1 MRRTLNKTRFL
12 AGKTD
17 PENTSLWLPLWMHLW
32 DTAGIMERL
41 VRQWLPESVKRAM
54 GFEREEALL
63 THARFLGGIHDIGK
77 ATVAFQANILR
88 TLPEARQRL
97 ETLTPLDCPE
107 QNRRESP
114 HARAGEAVLLWD
126 DCPGGIASIVGA
138 HHGKPQSCAAVDDQL
153 EGWESNY
160 YPKGQKKV
168 WEDFWTELLMTVLQ
182 DCGFDD
188 TAELDDL
195 NPQEEVLL
203 TGLLIM
209 ADWIASNTE
218 YFPLIPV
225 EELGS
230 MEDYPARVD
239 RAWEKLALP
248 FPWEAQPG
256 IADPQEF
263 AVRFG
268 FAPNAVQRAV
278 LEAVDTAAE
287 PGILILEAQMGVGK
301 TEAALAAAEVMASR
315 FGLGGVFFGLPTQA
329 TANGIFPRLLGW
341 ADTQSEET
349 LPQAIKLAHGMAELN
364 ECYLR
369 LQGRGVQ
376 LEEDAQEAHQVQ
388 VHQWFRGNKQALLAN
403 FVIGTVDQLLLAALA
418 QKHVMLR
425 HLGLAGKVVIIDE
438 CHAYDTYMNCYL
450 DRALEWLGW
459 YKVPVILLS
468 ATLPARRRTELVEA
482 YQQKKAAPD
491 APWETS
497 CGYPLLTW
505 TDGAEVKQTAIPSD
519 APGQTVQLTTLTEPE
534 LPALLRRKLAE
545 GGCAGVIVNT
555 VKKAQKIAQLLRE
568 SLPDKEVQ
576 LFHAQFLMPDRAARE
591 NQLMARIGKESTPKE
606 RNDLIVVGTQ
616 VMEQSLDIDL
626 DVLVTELCPMDLLLQ
641 RIGRLHRHYRSRPA
655 PLQQA
660 CCAVLDTG
668 EDAFDA
674 GSEAVYGQWLL
685 WRTRKFLPR
694 SIRLPEEISPLVQ
707 RVYGWEREAPGGAQG
722 EPRPLMQSDDALER
736 WSALWQLGHFPA
748 EPVRDYLEQWKDRF
762 WLFHPTHPFWQVPQA
777 KIGTEYGAA
786 KLNGEMSESSN
797 KLRLFPLYAGQ
808 SKEQLSYPQA
818 ARWLLCVN
826 GYDDTS
832 AKPKGK
838 GLPSVGAG
846 WLGKIGFIQA
856 QGDNLYET
864 LMLNLTL
871 LRDGRE
877 CWGESKPCWELEAP
891 KSAER
896 TEICCPD
903 NPAQLLTLQSR
914 RLLLH
919 RTGENVDGFCLL
931 GGDFFPRENVF
942 AEQMTIWRTMPI
954 KKNEPVVFVPCR
966 HDPAKQFW
974 REFPAVF
981 CQDSGHRPGVVC
993 WIEKL
998 QEKRL
1003 KLLNPRR
1010 KVHFRISGV
1019 QYGDKDFFVNDSFSD
1034 SLTFQAG
1041 ILDEIGRPWQ
1051 SRIVREIERCEQTAA
1066 LVGHFAQELAI
1077 AAGDRNENA
1086 GGAVRAQ
1093 FYFAVDQPFRQWLQ
1107 AVDPE
1112 QDDPDEAAL
1121 RWQTRARSIAEKLG
1135 KQMVMEAGNAALKG
1149 RRIVVDK
1156 DKKTER
1162 TILYTAPKAYNRFRT
1177 RLWEIYPKTEP

>member
-1 MRRTLNKTRFL
+1 
-12 AGKTD
+12 
-17 PENTSLWLPLWMHLW
+17 MHLW

-63 THARFLGGIHDIGK
+63 AHARFLGGIHDIGK

-468 ATLPARRRTELVEA
+468 ATLPARRRAELVEA
-482 YQQKKAAPD
+482 YQQKKAVPD
-491 APWETS
+491 APWKTS

-505 TDGAEVKQTAIPSD
+505 TDGAEVKQTAIPPD
-519 APGQTVQLTTLTEPE
+519 APGKTVQLTTLTEPE

-591 NQLMARIGKESTPKE
+591 NQLMARIGKGSAPER

-616 VMEQSLDIDL
+616 VMEQSLDIDFDL
-626 DVLVTELCPMDLLLQ
+626 PGKMPLMRAARRYMDSGCSGAPGSFCPGASGCRRKSLRWCSRSTAGSGKLPVERRGRKCAAYMSRRRRKRKRAPRRTLCRSRKRTGWRSRGLRSSMRTALACDAGMNTRTPLVTA
-641 RIGRLHRHYRSRPA
+641 SRP
-655 PLQQA
+655 PLMTS
-660 CCAVLDTG
+660 VTTP
-668 EDAFDA
+668 
-674 GSEAVYGQWLL
+674 S
-685 WRTRKFLPR
+685 R
-694 SIRLPEEISPLVQ
+694 ISPL
-707 RVYGWEREAPGGAQG
+707 A
-722 EPRPLMQSDDALER
+722 
-736 WSALWQLGHFPA
+736 SAA
-748 EPVRDYLEQWKDRF
+748 TTV
-762 WLFHPTHPFWQVPQA
+762 
-777 KIGTEYGAA
+777 
-786 KLNGEMSESSN
+786 S
-797 KLRLFPLYAGQ
+797 
-808 SKEQLSYPQA
+808 
-818 ARWLLCVN
+818 
-826 GYDDTS
+826 
-832 AKPKGK
+832 
-838 GLPSVGAG
+838 
-846 WLGKIGFIQA
+846 
-856 QGDNLYET
+856 
-864 LMLNLTL
+864 
-871 LRDGRE
+871 
-877 CWGESKPCWELEAP
+877 
-891 KSAER
+891 
-896 TEICCPD
+896 
-903 NPAQLLTLQSR
+903 
-914 RLLLH
+914 
-919 RTGENVDGFCLL
+919 
-931 GGDFFPRENVF
+931 
-942 AEQMTIWRTMPI
+942 
-954 KKNEPVVFVPCR
+954 
-966 HDPAKQFW
+966 
-974 REFPAVF
+974 
-981 CQDSGHRPGVVC
+981 
-993 WIEKL
+993 
-998 QEKRL
+998 
-1003 KLLNPRR
+1003 
-1010 KVHFRISGV
+1010 
-1019 QYGDKDFFVNDSFSD
+1019 
-1034 SLTFQAG
+1034 
-1041 ILDEIGRPWQ
+1041 
-1051 SRIVREIERCEQTAA
+1051 
-1066 LVGHFAQELAI
+1066 
-1077 AAGDRNENA
+1077 
-1086 GGAVRAQ
+1086 
-1093 FYFAVDQPFRQWLQ
+1093 QPFI
-1107 AVDPE
+1107 AS
-1112 QDDPDEAAL
+1112 
-1121 RWQTRARSIAEKLG
+1121 TRFLESM
-1135 KQMVMEAGNAALKG
+1135 MV
-1149 RRIVVDK
+1149 
-1156 DKKTER
+1156 
-1162 TILYTAPKAYNRFRT
+1162 PS
-1177 RLWEIYPKTEP
+1177 

>member
-54 GFEREEALL
+54 GFECEEALL
-63 THARFLGGIHDIGK
+63 AHARFLGGIHDIGK

-225 EELGS
+225 EKLGS

-425 HLGLAGKVVIIDE
+425 HLGLAGKVV
-438 CHAYDTYMNCYL
+438 
-450 DRALEWLGW
+450 
-459 YKVPVILLS
+459 
-468 ATLPARRRTELVEA
+468 
-482 YQQKKAAPD
+482 
-491 APWETS
+491 
-497 CGYPLLTW
+497 
-505 TDGAEVKQTAIPSD
+505 
-519 APGQTVQLTTLTEPE
+519 
-534 LPALLRRKLAE
+534 
-545 GGCAGVIVNT
+545 
-555 VKKAQKIAQLLRE
+555 
-568 SLPDKEVQ
+568 Q

-591 NQLMARIGKESTPKE
+591 NQLMARIGKGSEPE
-606 RNDLIVVGTQ
+606 RRNDLIVVGTQ

-641 RIGRLHRHYRSRPA
+641 RIGRLHRHRRSRPA

-707 RVYGWEREAPGGAQG
+707 QVYGWEREAPGGAQG
-722 EPRPLMQSDDALER
+722 EKMRCVYEQTQEKKKARAEVYLVPQPETHRLAQLNTLDDWMQNEGARSD
-736 WSALWQLGHFPA
+736 PA
-748 EPVRDYLEQWKDRF
+748 ARAAVRDGDPSVEVLVMQCRADGSIHF
-762 WLFHPTHPFWQVPQA
+762 LPWQEGGSAVAADSPPPPETA
-777 KIGTEYGAA
+777 LKIARQ
-786 KLNGEMSESSN
+786 
-797 KLRLFPLYAGQ
+797 KLRLPAVF
-808 SKEQLSYPQA
+808 
-818 ARWLLCVN
+818 
-826 GYDDTS
+826 
-832 AKPKGK
+832 GK
-838 GLPSVGAG
+838 AWKVDRV
-846 WLGKIGFIQA
+846 I
-856 QGDNLYET
+856 
-864 LMLNLTL
+864 
-871 LRDGRE
+871 R
-877 CWGESKPCWELEAP
+877 ELEA
-891 KSAER
+891 
-896 TEICCPD
+896 D
-903 NPAQLLTLQSR
+903 NRSRLAAWQLSPLLHGELI
-914 RLLLH
+914 LLLD
-919 RTGENVDGFCLL
+919 ENLTARLAGMELCYD
-931 GGDFFPRENVF
+931 RENGLTYQK
-942 AEQMTIWRTMPI
+942 EETD
-954 KKNEPVVFVPCR
+954 E
-966 HDPAKQFW
+966 
-974 REFPAVF
+974 
-981 CQDSGHRPGVVC
+981 
-993 WIEKL
+993 
-998 QEKRL
+998 
-1003 KLLNPRR
+1003 
-1010 KVHFRISGV
+1010 
-1019 QYGDKDFFVNDSFSD
+1019 GD
-1034 SLTFQAG
+1034 
-1041 ILDEIGRPWQ
+1041 
-1051 SRIVREIERCEQTAA
+1051 
-1066 LVGHFAQELAI
+1066 
-1077 AAGDRNENA
+1077 
-1086 GGAVRAQ
+1086 
-1093 FYFAVDQPFRQWLQ
+1093 
-1107 AVDPE
+1107 
-1112 QDDPDEAAL
+1112 
-1121 RWQTRARSIAEKLG
+1121 
-1135 KQMVMEAGNAALKG
+1135 
-1149 RRIVVDK
+1149 
-1156 DKKTER
+1156 
-1162 TILYTAPKAYNRFRT
+1162 
-1177 RLWEIYPKTEP
+1177 

>member
-1 MRRTLNKTRFL
+1 MRWTLNKTRL
-12 AGKTD
+12 LVGKTD

-41 VRQWLPESVKRAM
+41 VRQWLPESAKRAM

-63 THARFLGGIHDIGK
+63 AHARFLGGIHDIGK

-97 ETLTPLDCPE
+97 EMLTPLDCPE

-114 HARAGEAVLLWD
+114 HARAGEAILLWN
-126 DCPGGIASIVGA
+126 DCPGGLASIVGA
-138 HHGKPQSCAAVDDQL
+138 HHGRPQSCAAVDDQL

-168 WEDFWTELLMTVLQ
+168 WESFWTELLMTVLQ

-188 TAELDDL
+188 TAELYDL
-195 NPQEEVLL
+195 DPQEEVLL

-278 LEAVDTAAE
+278 LEAADTAAE

-301 TEAALAAAEVMASR
+301 TEAALAAAEIMASR

-376 LEEDAQEAHQVQ
+376 LEEDAQEEHQVQ

-468 ATLPARRRTELVEA
+468 ATLPA
-482 YQQKKAAPD
+482 
-491 APWETS
+491 
-497 CGYPLLTW
+497 
-505 TDGAEVKQTAIPSD
+505 
-519 APGQTVQLTTLTEPE
+519 
-534 LPALLRRKLAE
+534 LLRRKLAE

-591 NQLMARIGKESTPKE
+591 NQLMARIGKGSAPEC

-641 RIGRLHRHYRSRPA
+641 RIGRLHRHHRSRPA

-707 RVYGWEREAPGGAQG
+707 RVYGWEREIPGGAQG
-722 EPRPLMQSDDALER
+722 EEMRCVYEQTQEKKKARAEAYLVPQPETHRLAQLNTLDDWMQNEGARSD
-736 WSALWQLGHFPA
+736 PA
-748 EPVRDYLEQWKDRF
+748 ARAAVRDGDPSVEVLVMQCRADGSIHF
-762 WLFHPTHPFWQVPQA
+762 LPWQEGGSAVAVDSPPPPETA
-777 KIGTEYGAA
+777 LKIARQ
-786 KLNGEMSESSN
+786 
-797 KLRLFPLYAGQ
+797 KLRLPAVF
-808 SKEQLSYPQA
+808 
-818 ARWLLCVN
+818 
-826 GYDDTS
+826 
-832 AKPKGK
+832 GK
-838 GLPSVGAG
+838 AWKV
-846 WLGKIGFIQA
+846 
-856 QGDNLYET
+856 
-864 LMLNLTL
+864 
-871 LRDGRE
+871 DGVIR
-877 CWGESKPCWELEAP
+877 ELEA
-891 KSAER
+891 
-896 TEICCPD
+896 D
-903 NPAQLLTLQSR
+903 NRSRLAAWQLSPLLHGELI
-914 RLLLH
+914 LLLN
-919 RTGENVDGFCLL
+919 ENLTARLVGMELCYD
-931 GGDFFPRENVF
+931 RENGLYYQK
-942 AEQMTIWRTMPI
+942 EET
-954 KKNEPVVFVPCR
+954 
-966 HDPAKQFW
+966 
-974 REFPAVF
+974 
-981 CQDSGHRPGVVC
+981 
-993 WIEKL
+993 
-998 QEKRL
+998 
-1003 KLLNPRR
+1003 
-1010 KVHFRISGV
+1010 
-1019 QYGDKDFFVNDSFSD
+1019 
-1034 SLTFQAG
+1034 
-1041 ILDEIGRPWQ
+1041 DE
-1051 SRIVREIERCEQTAA
+1051 
-1066 LVGHFAQELAI
+1066 
-1077 AAGDRNENA
+1077 
-1086 GGAVRAQ
+1086 
-1093 FYFAVDQPFRQWLQ
+1093 
-1107 AVDPE
+1107 
-1112 QDDPDEAAL
+1112 
-1121 RWQTRARSIAEKLG
+1121 
-1135 KQMVMEAGNAALKG
+1135 GN
-1149 RRIVVDK
+1149 
-1156 DKKTER
+1156 
-1162 TILYTAPKAYNRFRT
+1162 
-1177 RLWEIYPKTEP
+1177 

>member
-1 MRRTLNKTRFL
+1 
-12 AGKTD
+12 
-17 PENTSLWLPLWMHLW
+17 
-32 DTAGIMERL
+32 
-41 VRQWLPESVKRAM
+41 
-54 GFEREEALL
+54 
-63 THARFLGGIHDIGK
+63 
-77 ATVAFQANILR
+77 
-88 TLPEARQRL
+88 
-97 ETLTPLDCPE
+97 
-107 QNRRESP
+107 
-114 HARAGEAVLLWD
+114 
-126 DCPGGIASIVGA
+126 
-138 HHGKPQSCAAVDDQL
+138 
-153 EGWESNY
+153 
-160 YPKGQKKV
+160 
-168 WEDFWTELLMTVLQ
+168 MTVLQ

-450 DRALEWLGW
+450 DRALEWLVGTRCRSSCCQ
-459 YKVPVILLS
+459 PPC
-468 ATLPARRRTELVEA
+468 LPGGARNWSRLTSR
-482 YQQKKAAPD
+482 KKAVPD
-491 APWETS
+491 APWKTS

-505 TDGAEVKQTAIPSD
+505 TDGAEVKQTAIPPD
-519 APGQTVQLTTLTEPE
+519 APGKTVQLTTLTEPE

-591 NQLMARIGKESTPKE
+591 NQLMARIGKGSAPER

-641 RIGRLHRHYRSRPA
+641 RIGRLHRHRRSRPA

-694 SIRLPEEISPLVQ
+694 SIRCRRKSLRWCSRSTAGSGKLPV
-707 RVYGWEREAPGGAQG
+707 ERRGRKCAAYMSRRRRKEA
-722 EPRPLMQSDDALER
+722 R
-736 WSALWQLGHFPA
+736 A
-748 EPVRDYLEQWKDRF
+748 EAYL
-762 WLFHPTHPFWQVPQA
+762 VPQPE
-777 KIGTEYGAA
+777 TH
-786 KLNGEMSESSN
+786 
-797 KLRLFPLYAGQ
+797 RL
-808 SKEQLSYPQA
+808 
-818 ARWLLCVN
+818 
-826 GYDDTS
+826 
-832 AKPKGK
+832 
-838 GLPSVGAG
+838 
-846 WLGKIGFIQA
+846 
-856 QGDNLYET
+856 
-864 LMLNLTL
+864 
-871 LRDGRE
+871 
-877 CWGESKPCWELEAP
+877 
-891 KSAER
+891 
-896 TEICCPD
+896 
-903 NPAQLLTLQSR
+903 AQLNTLDDWMQNEVPAPTR
-914 RLLLH
+914 R
-919 RTGENVDGFCLL
+919 RGQQCGTAT
-931 GGDFFPRENVF
+931 PR
-942 AEQMTIWRTMPI
+942 
-954 KKNEPVVFVPCR
+954 
-966 HDPAKQFW
+966 
-974 REFPAVF
+974 
-981 CQDSGHRPGVVC
+981 
-993 WIEKL
+993 
-998 QEKRL
+998 
-1003 KLLNPRR
+1003 
-1010 KVHFRISGV
+1010 
-1019 QYGDKDFFVNDSFSD
+1019 
-1034 SLTFQAG
+1034 
-1041 ILDEIGRPWQ
+1041 
-1051 SRIVREIERCEQTAA
+1051 
-1066 LVGHFAQELAI
+1066 
-1077 AAGDRNENA
+1077 
-1086 GGAVRAQ
+1086 
-1093 FYFAVDQPFRQWLQ
+1093 
-1107 AVDPE
+1107 
-1112 QDDPDEAAL
+1112 
-1121 RWQTRARSIAEKLG
+1121 
-1135 KQMVMEAGNAALKG
+1135 
-1149 RRIVVDK
+1149 
-1156 DKKTER
+1156 
-1162 TILYTAPKAYNRFRT
+1162 
-1177 RLWEIYPKTEP
+1177 

>member
-1 MRRTLNKTRFL
+1 MRWTLNKTRLL

-41 VRQWLPESVKRAM
+41 VRQWLPESAKQAM
-54 GFEREEALL
+54 GFECEEALL
-63 THARFLGGIHDIGK
+63 AHARFLGGIHDIGK

-97 ETLTPLDCPE
+97 EMLTPLDCPE

-114 HARAGEAVLLWD
+114 HARAGEAILLWN
-126 DCPGGIASIVGA
+126 DCPGGLASIVGA
-138 HHGKPQSCAAVDDQL
+138 HHGRPQSCAAVDDQL
-153 EGWESNY
+153 ECWESNY
-160 YPKGQKKV
+160 YLKGQEKV
-168 WEDFWTELLMTVLQ
+168 WQSFWTELLMTVLQ

-188 TAELDDL
+188 TAELYDL
-195 NPQEEVLL
+195 DPQEEVLL

-248 FPWEAQPG
+248 FPWKAQPG

-364 ECYLR
+364 ENYLR

-376 LEEDAQEAHQVQ
+376 LEEDAQEEHRVQ
-388 VHQWFRGNKQALLAN
+388 VHQWFRGNKQVLLAN

-450 DRALEWLGW
+450 DRTLEWLGW

-468 ATLPARRRTELVEA
+468 ATLPARRR
-482 YQQKKAAPD
+482 
-491 APWETS
+491 
-497 CGYPLLTW
+497 
-505 TDGAEVKQTAIPSD
+505 
-519 APGQTVQLTTLTEPE
+519 TEPE

-641 RIGRLHRHYRSRPA
+641 RIGRLHRHHRSRPA

-722 EPRPLMQSDDALER
+722 EEMRCIYERTQEKKKARAEAYLVPQPETHRLAQLNTLDDWMQNEGARSD
-736 WSALWQLGHFPA
+736 PA
-748 EPVRDYLEQWKDRF
+748 ARAAVRDGDPSVEVLVMQRRADGSIHF
-762 WLFHPTHPFWQVPQA
+762 LPWQEGGSAVAADSPPPPETA
-777 KIGTEYGAA
+777 LKIARQ
-786 KLNGEMSESSN
+786 
-797 KLRLFPLYAGQ
+797 KLRLPAVF
-808 SKEQLSYPQA
+808 
-818 ARWLLCVN
+818 
-826 GYDDTS
+826 
-832 AKPKGK
+832 GK
-838 GLPSVGAG
+838 AWKV
-846 WLGKIGFIQA
+846 
-856 QGDNLYET
+856 
-864 LMLNLTL
+864 
-871 LRDGRE
+871 DGVIR
-877 CWGESKPCWELEAP
+877 ELEA
-891 KSAER
+891 
-896 TEICCPD
+896 D
-903 NPAQLLTLQSR
+903 NRSRLAAWQLSPLLHGELV
-914 RLLLH
+914 LLLD
-919 RTGENVDGFCLL
+919 ENLTARLVGMELCYD
-931 GGDFFPRENVF
+931 RENGLYYQK
-942 AEQMTIWRTMPI
+942 EET
-954 KKNEPVVFVPCR
+954 
-966 HDPAKQFW
+966 
-974 REFPAVF
+974 
-981 CQDSGHRPGVVC
+981 
-993 WIEKL
+993 
-998 QEKRL
+998 
-1003 KLLNPRR
+1003 
-1010 KVHFRISGV
+1010 
-1019 QYGDKDFFVNDSFSD
+1019 
-1034 SLTFQAG
+1034 
-1041 ILDEIGRPWQ
+1041 DE
-1051 SRIVREIERCEQTAA
+1051 
-1066 LVGHFAQELAI
+1066 
-1077 AAGDRNENA
+1077 
-1086 GGAVRAQ
+1086 
-1093 FYFAVDQPFRQWLQ
+1093 
-1107 AVDPE
+1107 
-1112 QDDPDEAAL
+1112 
-1121 RWQTRARSIAEKLG
+1121 
-1135 KQMVMEAGNAALKG
+1135 GN
-1149 RRIVVDK
+1149 
-1156 DKKTER
+1156 
-1162 TILYTAPKAYNRFRT
+1162 
-1177 RLWEIYPKTEP
+1177 

>member
-1 MRRTLNKTRFL
+1 MRWTLNKTRLL

-41 VRQWLPESVKRAM
+41 VRQWLPESAKRAM

-63 THARFLGGIHDIGK
+63 AHARFLGGIHDIGK

-97 ETLTPLDCPE
+97 EMLTPLDCPE

-114 HARAGEAVLLWD
+114 HARAGEAILLWD
-126 DCPGGIASIVGA
+126 DCPGGLASIVGA
-138 HHGKPQSCAAVDDQL
+138 HHGRPQSCAAVDDQL

-168 WEDFWTELLMTVLQ
+168 WESFWTELLMTVLQ

-188 TAELDDL
+188 TTELYDL
-195 NPQEEVLL
+195 DPQEEVLL

-230 MEDYPARVD
+230 MQDYPARVD

-278 LEAVDTAAE
+278 LEAADTAAE

-301 TEAALAAAEVMASR
+301 TEAALAAAEIMASR

-341 ADTQSEET
+341 ADTQSEKT

-376 LEEDAQEAHQVQ
+376 LEEDAQEEHRVQ
-388 VHQWFRGNKQALLAN
+388 VHQWFRGNKQVLLANFVIGTVGIADPQEFAVRFGFAPNAVQRAVLEAADTAAEPGILILEAQMGVGKTEAALAAAEIMASRFGLGGVFFGLPTQATANGIFPRLLGWADTQSEKTLPQAIKLAHGMAELNECYLRLQGRGVQLEEDAQEEHRVQVHQWFRGNKQVLLAN

-450 DRALEWLGW
+450 DRTLEWLGW

-534 LPALLRRKLAE
+534 LPALLRRKLVE

-591 NQLMARIGKESTPKE
+591 NQLMARIGKGSAPEC

-641 RIGRLHRHYRSRPA
+641 RIGRLHRHHRSRPA

-674 GSEAVYGQWLL
+674 GSEAVYGQWML
-685 WRTRKFLPR
+685 WRTRNFLPR

-707 RVYGWEREAPGGAQG
+707 RVYGWEREVPGGAQG
-722 EPRPLMQSDDALER
+722 EEMRCVYEQTQEKKKARAEAYLVPQPETHRLAQLNTLDDWMQNEGARSD
-736 WSALWQLGHFPA
+736 PA
-748 EPVRDYLEQWKDRF
+748 ARAAVRDGDPSVEVLVMQCRADGSIHF
-762 WLFHPTHPFWQVPQA
+762 LPWQEGGSAVAADSPPPPETA
-777 KIGTEYGAA
+777 LKIARQ
-786 KLNGEMSESSN
+786 
-797 KLRLFPLYAGQ
+797 KLRLPAVF
-808 SKEQLSYPQA
+808 
-818 ARWLLCVN
+818 
-826 GYDDTS
+826 
-832 AKPKGK
+832 GK
-838 GLPSVGAG
+838 AWKV
-846 WLGKIGFIQA
+846 
-856 QGDNLYET
+856 
-864 LMLNLTL
+864 
-871 LRDGRE
+871 DGVIR
-877 CWGESKPCWELEAP
+877 ELEA
-891 KSAER
+891 
-896 TEICCPD
+896 D
-903 NPAQLLTLQSR
+903 NRSRLAAWQLSPLLHGELI
-914 RLLLH
+914 LLLD
-919 RTGENVDGFCLL
+919 ENLTARLAGMELCYD
-931 GGDFFPRENVF
+931 RENGLYYQK
-942 AEQMTIWRTMPI
+942 EET
-954 KKNEPVVFVPCR
+954 
-966 HDPAKQFW
+966 
-974 REFPAVF
+974 
-981 CQDSGHRPGVVC
+981 
-993 WIEKL
+993 
-998 QEKRL
+998 
-1003 KLLNPRR
+1003 
-1010 KVHFRISGV
+1010 
-1019 QYGDKDFFVNDSFSD
+1019 
-1034 SLTFQAG
+1034 
-1041 ILDEIGRPWQ
+1041 DE
-1051 SRIVREIERCEQTAA
+1051 
-1066 LVGHFAQELAI
+1066 
-1077 AAGDRNENA
+1077 
-1086 GGAVRAQ
+1086 
-1093 FYFAVDQPFRQWLQ
+1093 
-1107 AVDPE
+1107 
-1112 QDDPDEAAL
+1112 
-1121 RWQTRARSIAEKLG
+1121 
-1135 KQMVMEAGNAALKG
+1135 GN
-1149 RRIVVDK
+1149 
-1156 DKKTER
+1156 
-1162 TILYTAPKAYNRFRT
+1162 
-1177 RLWEIYPKTEP
+1177 